1 MTMMPNETQ
10 RTSPGTEL
18 NRLLDAMGMPD
29 HVGDLY
35 GAALDNAIHDDWGVA
50 RNLLDAFSGIST
62 SDLDKYM
69 SGQGGMGEPGYC
81 PKPREGYDRYPD
93 NTDTYY
99 DREKIH
105 AFKLPFGNMSAFKID
120 GKTVDVGQSMSPAE
134 FERKL
139 KRDPEFR
146 DDIERQLGGA
156 RIVFDNRNDGRLT
169 LAKSMDEPARPRGF
183 ADILNRMRDRV
194 VGGSQYSS
202 SPVVRDHR
210 YQNEPVVRDHRSY
223 SASSRPVVR
232 DHRAGS
238 AGSGG
243 VEVRDHRDSATI
255 RDHRR
260 HAISSELANFLRD
273 RLGDQPIHVRPF
285 PGRETGEEIGGP
297 GSYQPSSKLTD
308 ILNDP
313 NLPFEEKLA
322 LFCFAFLEE
331 KQKEIE
337 KKMGEMSK
345 RQKDKE
351 NGGGGG
357 FLSKAASIGGAAIGA
372 AYGGPAGAMAGEKI
386 GSFVGGAIE
395 GKGGGKEGEDSEQI
409 AMMKLN
415 QEVQAMEKMFSTVEN
430 ILKSMNDVVKQG
442 PIASLRG

>member
-1 MTMMPNETQ
+1 MTMMPNETK

-18 NRLLDAMGMPD
+18 NRMLDMMGLPD
-29 HVGDLY
+29 HIGDLY

-62 SDLDKYM
+62 SDLDNYM
-69 SGQGGMGEPGYC
+69 SGHGGMGEPGSC
-81 PKPREGYDRYPD
+81 PKPREAYDRYPD

-105 AFKLPFGNMSAFKID
+105 AYKLPFGNMSVFKID
-120 GKTVDVGQSMSPAE
+120 GKTVDVGQSMSPAD

-169 LAKSMDEPARPRGF
+169 LAKTMDEPSRPRGL
-183 ADILNRMRDRV
+183 ADILNQMRDRV
-194 VGGSQYSS
+194 VGGSRYDRNYSAAS
-202 SPVVRDHR
+202 PANYFRSPVVRDHR
-210 YQNEPVVRDHRSY
+210 TELNNRPDVRDHRSG
-223 SASSRPVVR
+223 SADAPGGVTVR
-232 DHRAGS
+232 D
-238 AGSGG
+238 SG
-243 VEVRDHRDSATI
+243 TI

-260 HAISSELANFLRD
+260 HAITSELGNWIRH
-273 RLGDQPIHVRPF
+273 RLGDEPIHVRPF
-285 PGRETGEEIGGP
+285 PGRETGGEIGGP
-297 GSYQPSSKLTD
+297 SSYQPSSKLTD

-331 KQKEIE
+331 KQKKIE
-337 KKMGEMSK
+337 EDMAKMSK

-351 NGGGGG
+351 GGGGGG

-386 GSFVGGAIE
+386 GGFVGGAIE
-395 GKGGGKEGEDSEQI
+395 GNGGSGGEGEDSEQI